1 MEVSSALVAQWPGS
15 MFVILRRPQF
25 PRCMYS
31 VGEVLK
37 MGIIPVSMTIAL
49 IKIDLYSYVEDLEVE
64 VDVNTVS
71 IYRDLEQFD

>member
-1 MEVSSALVAQWPGS
+1 MSV
-15 MFVILRRPQF
+15 
-25 PRCMYS
+25 RC
-31 VGEVLK
+31 LK
-37 MGIIPVSMTIAL
+37 WVCIIPVSMTIAL

>member
-1 MEVSSALVAQWPGS
+1 
-15 MFVILRRPQF
+15 
-25 PRCMYS
+25 
-31 VGEVLK
+31 
-37 MGIIPVSMTIAL
+37 MTIAL